1 VKLARHASLLGS
13 QFEIDDTLGRS
24 REAVTGTAPGS
35 SRFKALG
42 ASLPKPVPCSSE
54 GTQHADSTDKPPFV
68 GTPARLCALRPALD
82 DPCGAEHLARKAKGS
97 FHGLRSFSFASGPA
111 AMPGDNIGCTLTR
124 IMLAKAA

>member
-13 QFEIDDTLGRS
+13 QFEIDDTLGQS

-35 SRFKALG
+35 LRFKALG

-54 GTQHADSTDKPPFV
+54 GTRHADSTDKPPLV
-68 GTPARLCALRPALD
+68 GTPARLCALRPALG
-82 DPCGAEHLARKAKGS
+82 DPCGAEHLASEGKRLLS
-97 FHGLRSFSFASGPA
+97 WLCSFSFASGPA
-111 AMPGDNIGCTLTR
+111 AMPGDNIGCTLMR